1 MRLILRT
8 PELRRLLENEIL
20 TIEIPE
26 NIESFFNAYCKKR
39 KKVDDKD
46 IEPLEF
52 FYAGY
57 ILSNPVFREKFMK
70 EFKPIRG
77 RKKCPLC
84 DIFISPGFLI
94 ECYLVRNPFL
104 IS

>member
-1 MRLILRT
+1 MRT

-26 NIESFFNAYCKKR
+26 NIENFFNAYCKKR
-39 KKVDDKD
+39 KKVDGKD

-57 ILSNPVFREKFMK
+57 ILSNPIIREKFMK
-70 EFKPIRG
+70 EYN
-77 RKKCPLC
+77 
-84 DIFISPGFLI
+84 LI
-94 ECYLVRNPFL
+94 NGKHVIP
-104 IS
+104 